1 MLSAGLSEL
10 TGVSTGTGGG
20 PGKLVWGVTSENFRQ
35 GGGELYF
42 SFPFFFLLFSSL
54 SVCLSLSFCEEVG
67 EGGM

>member
-1 MLSAGLSEL
+1 MCLQGQAS
-10 TGVSTGTGGG
+10 G
-20 PGKLVWGVTSENFRQ
+20 PGKLVRGVTSENFQQ

-42 SFPFFFLLFSSL
+42 SFLFFFLLFSSL